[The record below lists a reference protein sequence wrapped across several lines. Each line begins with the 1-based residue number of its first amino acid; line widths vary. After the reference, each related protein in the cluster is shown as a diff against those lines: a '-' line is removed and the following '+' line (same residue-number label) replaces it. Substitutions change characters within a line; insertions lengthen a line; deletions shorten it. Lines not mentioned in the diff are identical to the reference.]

1 MSLKERLKK
10 GLRRLGAAVSG
21 GVSGARGKKDSIGD
35 AKKAQARKERMR
47 AGMMK
52 ATGQT
57 LEQSRKIS
65 DRISANVAG
74 TSDAAKRQV
83 KRETERRLKERKKK
97 RAAEISRNQGDDRGD
112 LVRRMMAKDKK

>member
-1 MSLKERLKK
+1 MSLTERLEK
-10 GLRRLGAAVSG
+10 GLKSLGRAFSG
-21 GVSGARGKKDSIGD
+21 GVSGAKGKGDSIAD
-35 AKKAQARKERMR
+35 AKKQQEKKKRLR
-47 AGMMK
+47 AGMLK

-83 KRETERRLKERKKK
+83 ERETKRRIEADKRK
-97 RAAEISRNQGDDRGD
+97 RAAKISRNQGDDRGD

>member
-10 GLRRLGAAVSG
+10 GLARLGKAVSV
-21 GVSGARGKKDSIGD
+21 GVGATSKKDSVAD
-35 AKKAQARKERMR
+35 AKKQQAKKERLR
-47 AGMMK
+47 AGMLK

-74 TSDAAKRQV
+74 TSDAAKRQI
-83 KRETERRLKERKKK
+83 KRETERRIKAGKRK